1 MFNNS
6 EAISIPRLRDGDQI
20 SNCRGKIRK
29 KSSISFHPSS
39 ADEQLAT
46 RAAWEQSSTR
56 QPETETFNLVYNMFN
71 NSEAIDSS
79 IPRLRDGDQIF
90 PNFDPNEINYSS
102 SYLNG
107 EVYHN
112 SNGRIEP
119 VNEMFGNIN
128 TVRRMDS
135 NRNLLSEIPPMSS
148 LCSLSS
154 SQMRDNTVI
163 PQASESP
170 LGRKSQQIRLL
181 FSALQDTEI
190 EYLQWVDDYSP
201 EGGQSFSIRSDT
213 PCIVVSKLSVVS
225 R

>member
-1 MFNNS
+1 M
-6 EAISIPRLRDGDQI
+6 
-20 SNCRGKIRK
+20 
-29 KSSISFHPSS
+29 
-39 ADEQLAT
+39 
-46 RAAWEQSSTR
+46 
-56 QPETETFNLVYNMFN
+56 
-71 NSEAIDSS
+71 
-79 IPRLRDGDQIF
+79 DQIF
-90 PNFDPNEINYSS
+90 LNFNPNEINYSS

-148 LCSLSS
+148 LSSLSS
-154 SQMRDNTVI
+154 SQMCDNTVI
-163 PQASESP
+163 PQASETL
-170 LGRKSQQIRLL
+170 LGRKSQLIRLL
-181 FSALQDTEI
+181 LSALQDTEI